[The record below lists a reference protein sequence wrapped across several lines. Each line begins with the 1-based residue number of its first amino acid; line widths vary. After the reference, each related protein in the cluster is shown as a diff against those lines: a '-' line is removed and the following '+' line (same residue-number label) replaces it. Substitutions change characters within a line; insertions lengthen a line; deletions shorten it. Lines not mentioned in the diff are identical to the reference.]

1 MKMFGKNKEEFKDLK
16 PEHRRKRKEPTLSWG
31 KKERAFILVIFL
43 GTVLVSGLLALSAG
57 NYKFS
62 GLAKISFPKLSLNGL
77 FKGETIVIGNRE
89 TPADKIIKAFKDQT
103 KDLTG
108 TYAFEIVDLSTGA
121 SFGVNESQ
129 VMQAASLIKLPL
141 MLYAQGKVSD
151 VKIEAMGKRSDNAVF
166 EELVAKFGQ
175 KTVQSYIDS
184 LGMEETSLA
193 ENTTTAKEIGNL
205 FYKIYKDKQSLAS
218 EAGKEDKILGYL
230 TDTIFEKWLRAG
242 IPEEIRVAH
251 KYGREVGVVND
262 AGIIFS
268 DQPFVL
274 VIMSQGVNEEEAD
287 KVVPELARMIYLE
300 YAESQNIR

>member
-1 MKMFGKNKEEFKDLK
+1 MFGKNKEEIRDLK
-16 PEHRRKRKEPTLSWG
+16 PEHRRRRKESILPWG
-31 KKERAFILVIFL
+31 KKERIFILVIFL
-43 GTVLVSGLLALSAG
+43 GTVLASGLLALSAE

-62 GLAKISFPKLSLNGL
+62 GLAKINFPKLSLNGL
-77 FKGETIVIGNRE
+77 FKGETIVIGNKE
-89 TPADKIIKAFKDQT
+89 TPADKIIKAFKNQT

-108 TYAFEIVDLSTGA
+108 TYAFEVIDLSTGA
-121 SFGVNESQ
+121 SFGVNENQ
-129 VMQAASLIKLPL
+129 VIQAASLIKLPL

-151 VKIEAMGKRSDNAVF
+151 AKIEAMGKRSDNAIF
-166 EELVAKFGQ
+166 AELVAKFGQ
-175 KTVQSYIDS
+175 RTIQSYVDS
-184 LGMEETSLA
+184 LGMEETLLA

-205 FYKIYKDKQSLAS
+205 FSKIYKD
-218 EAGKEDKILGYL
+218 KEDKILGYL

-300 YAESQNIR
+300 YAKSQNIR